1 MSGQRDGRL
10 ADRQGDRREQRQANL
25 QGDCQADRQAIT
37 DVLIEYCCALDLM
50 DLPAL
55 AALFTEDCVVEYGP
69 GELLQSRGSADLQ
82 KSLERMWRWSRTS
95 HHLSNVTIR
104 FDGADAAV
112 CRSYVH
118 AWHERPD
125 GSTATIFGQ
134 YRDRLVRQA
143 AGWRIAERRM
153 LMNGCDAGFTVNINR
168 LDRASPPPGFKAPD
182 MD

>member
-1 MSGQRDGRL
+1 MMNAAQDGTL
-10 ADRQGDRREQRQANL
+10 
-25 QGDCQADRQAIT
+25 ADRQAIT
-37 DVLIEYCCALDLM
+37 DVLVEYCCALDLM

-55 AALFTEDCVVEYGP
+55 AALFTDDCVVEYGP
-69 GELLQSRGSADLQ
+69 GEFLRSRGSAALG

-95 HHLSNVTIR
+95 HHLSNVLIR
-104 FDGADAAV
+104 FTGNDTAFS
-112 CRSYVH
+112 RSYVH

-134 YRDRLVRQA
+134 YHDRFVRREQ
-143 AGWRIAERRM
+143 GWRIAERRM

-168 LDRASPPPGFKAPD
+168 LERRPPPPGWTAPD

>member
-1 MSGQRDGRL
+1 MMNAAQDGRL
-10 ADRQGDRREQRQANL
+10 ADRQ
-25 QGDCQADRQAIT
+25 AIA
-37 DVLIEYCCALDLM
+37 DVLVEYCCALDIM

-55 AALFTEDCVVEYGP
+55 AALFTDDCVVEYGP
-69 GELLQSRGSADLQ
+69 GEFLRSRGSAALA

-95 HHLSNVTIR
+95 HHLSNVLIR
-104 FDGADAAV
+104 FDGRDAARS
-112 CRSYVH
+112 RSYVH

-134 YRDRLVRQA
+134 YRDRFVRRERC
-143 AGWRIAERRM
+143 WRIAERRM

-168 LDRASPPPGFKAPD
+168 LERRPPPPGWRAPD

>member
-1 MSGQRDGRL
+1 MS
-10 ADRQGDRREQRQANL
+10 EQPDLRS
-25 QGDCQADRQAIT
+25 ADRQAIA
-37 DVLIEYCCALDLM
+37 DVLVEYCCALDLM

-55 AALFTEDCVVEYGP
+55 AALFTDDCVVEYGP
-69 GELLQSRGSADLQ
+69 GEFLQSHGSAALA

-95 HHLSNVTIR
+95 HHLSNVLIR
-104 FDGADAAV
+104 FDGSDAAF

-134 YRDRLVRQA
+134 YRDRFVRREQL
-143 AGWRIAERRM
+143 WRIAERRM
-153 LMNGCDAGFTVNINR
+153 LMSGCDAGFTVNINR
-168 LDRASPPPGFKAPD
+168 LERRPPPPGWRAPD

>member
-1 MSGQRDGRL
+1 MSEQP
-10 ADRQGDRREQRQANL
+10 DRRS
-25 QGDCQADRQAIT
+25 ADRQAIA
-37 DVLIEYCCALDLM
+37 DVLVEYCCALDLM

-55 AALFTEDCVVEYGP
+55 AALFTDDCVVEYGP
-69 GELLQSRGSADLQ
+69 GEFLQSHGSAALA

-95 HHLSNVTIR
+95 HHLSNVLIR
-104 FDGADAAV
+104 FDGRDAAF

-134 YRDRLVRQA
+134 YHDRFVRQEQL
-143 AGWRIAERRM
+143 WRIAERRM

-168 LDRASPPPGFKAPD
+168 LERMPPPPGWKAPD